1 MNHPARLLTI
11 GHSTLSAAAF
21 IAMLTA
27 HRVELVADVRRFPA
41 SRRHP
46 QFNREG
52 LAEMLAIHGFAYL
65 HLPELGGRREP
76 KPDSPNTAWREAGF
90 RGYAD
95 YMETAEFCQGI
106 ARLLEAVQA
115 RPTAIMCAE
124 KSWRS
129 CHRALIADYLK
140 ASGIE
145 VIHIL
150 EAAAT
155 EPHPWTA
162 AARLLDGR
170 LTYAATRIDQ
180 QQLLF

>member
-1 MNHPARLLTI
+1 MNHPARLVTI
-11 GHSTLSAAAF
+11 GHSTLAAAAF
-21 IAMLTA
+21 LAMLTA

-46 QFNREG
+46 QFNREA
-52 LAEMLAIHGFAYL
+52 LAEMLASHGFAYL
-65 HLPELGGRREP
+65 HFPELGGRREP

-106 ARLLEAVQA
+106 ARLLEAAQA

-124 KSWRS
+124 KAWRS
-129 CHRALIADYLK
+129 CHRGLIADHLK

-162 AARLLDGR
+162 AARLIDGR
-170 LTYAATRIDQ
+170 LTYAAPRIDQ
-180 QQLLF
+180 QQQLF